1 MRGGMTSFEQDA
13 ALLTIFAKSGW
24 EIHVDIGA
32 KTGRFVLSGKGCTD
46 EPRTIQHESITGLF
60 AELVKLISERLT

>member
-1 MRGGMTSFEQDA
+1 MRGGMTSFDKNA
-13 ALLTIFAKSGW
+13 ALLELFTRQGW
-24 EIHVDIGA
+24 EIHIDIGT